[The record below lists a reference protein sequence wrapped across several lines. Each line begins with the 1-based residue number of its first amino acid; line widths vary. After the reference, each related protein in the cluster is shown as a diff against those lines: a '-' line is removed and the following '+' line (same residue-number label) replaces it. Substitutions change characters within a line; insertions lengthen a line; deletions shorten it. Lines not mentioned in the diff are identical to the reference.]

1 MLVRDLP
8 LLRSLYLQLI
18 NGVSAMHNQ
27 GGFAHLD
34 IKLENVLITPDGVL

>member
-1 MLVRDLP
+1 MIVRDLP

-18 NGVSAMHNQ
+18 NGLSAIHD

-34 IKLENVLITPDGVL
+34 IKLENVLITADGLL